1 VVDER
6 LRHYRKPTQR
16 IAEIRLTH
24 IFPSR
29 ICSSFT
35 TTSSLI
41 KQLTVKDWD
50 FLYVGNADVGHS
62 DDNCLTIDIGVLP

>member
-29 ICSSFT
+29 ISSFT
-35 TTSSLI
+35 NTSSLM
-41 KQLTVKDWD
+41 KRQLTVKDWD

-62 DDNCLTIDIGVLP
+62 DGHCLTIDIGVLP